1 MIIKLLIG
9 IIVLIAIY
17 FYMVHMSKSQ
27 NHIQEP
33 MGHILEPFVTSNK
46 FAGAKEGYVFKMDS
60 QGLGYYLDRKR

>member
-27 NHIQEP
+27 QVTATMENIQEGFIP
-33 MGHILEPFVTSNK
+33 SDK
-46 FAGAKEGYVFKMDS
+46 FTGAKKGFVFKMCS
-60 QGLGYYLDRKR
+60 NGLGYYLDRKR